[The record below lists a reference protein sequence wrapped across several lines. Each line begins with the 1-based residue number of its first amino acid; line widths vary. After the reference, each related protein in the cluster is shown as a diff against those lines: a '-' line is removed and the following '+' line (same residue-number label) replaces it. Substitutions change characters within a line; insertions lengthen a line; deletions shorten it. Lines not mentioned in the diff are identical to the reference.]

1 MAGRGV
7 VLADGEATVAVVY
20 LDLQPAPERET
31 TTSRSV
37 RAWSTALATS
47 SLTSRA
53 ASSSIGHASPFRQ
66 RRGDE
71 PPGRACPRR
80 LGSEMGGCVLAATR

>member
-1 MAGRGV
+1 M
-7 VLADGEATVAVVY
+7 DGEATVAVVY
-20 LDLQPAPERET
+20 LDSQSDPRTGDHDVEVGSGVEHR
-31 TTSRSV
+31 V
-37 RAWSTALATS
+37 GHQLAHEQGGE
-47 SLTSRA
+47 LLD
-53 ASSSIGHASPFRQ
+53 GHASPFRQ